1 MQQENYYIKKSDRES
16 GYADSFMDIVISG
29 SIFHGTGG
37 YDLCK

>member
-1 MQQENYYIKKSDRES
+1 MQQENYYIKNPIMKSAS
-16 GYADSFMDIVISG
+16 GFFHGLVISG